1 MAGLWV
7 LRRKVDGNVGQV
19 YFLTEFDFCWGGSGW
34 KRAMLAIRLIG
45 AAFVTLV
52 SASPLLAQE
61 DAHKSLENRPSPWR
75 TETLDTDLS
84 HDSVVA
90 EPHPVRFDSG
100 LNPMFKITSGEFS
113 NPGGPAVKIPGPHSP
128 DKKLRKHGKYTDL
141 ADRLDALEDHYD
153 EMELRPVT
161 MDNGGGIEYRKF
173 FGATPKD

>member
-1 MAGLWV
+1 
-7 LRRKVDGNVGQV
+7 
-19 YFLTEFDFCWGGSGW
+19 
-34 KRAMLAIRLIG
+34 MLAMRWIG
-45 AAFVTLV
+45 AALATLV
-52 SASPLLAQE
+52 SATPSLAQDELHKPLE
-61 DAHKSLENRPSPWR
+61 DRPSPR
-75 TETLDTDLS
+75 RVNTEGADLG
-84 HDSVVA
+84 HATVTP

-113 NPGGPAVKIPGPHSP
+113 NPGGPAIKIPGPHSP